1 MGANGMCLSEIG
13 SSELMDVLCVALCAK
28 EVVAAGLN
36 AIGASLM
43 GAFRLVLLSSQPNH
57 TLRFSYRDVRNSL

>member
-1 MGANGMCLSEIG
+1 MGANGICLSEIG
-13 SSELMDVLCVALCAK
+13 SNELMDVLCVALCAK
-28 EVVAAGLN
+28 EVAGLN

-57 TLRFSYRDVRNSL
+57 TLRFSCRDVRKSL

>member
-1 MGANGMCLSEIG
+1 MGANGICLSEIG
-13 SSELMDVLCVALCAK
+13 SNELMDVLCAK
-28 EVVAAGLN
+28 EVAAAGLN

-57 TLRFSYRDVRNSL
+57 TLRFSCRDVRKSL